1 MLSRYGETEGRFS
14 ADEIEDKIDDFEELA
29 ASRVNNAPTGR
40 FLLAVGI
47 FGALVIP
54 CGLPAAGAIALPILV
69 NAIKS
74 ATKNGQQAEY
84 IARTGNFCHLLNHR
98 EIAQLI
104 RFTGRKFIVDQCVAA
119 HIDGMRLTGAAIEL
133 VEMVEGRLTP
143 STFAEVKKAYAT
155 NLQNQSEQRAEPAI
169 ANDSEQNT
177 VDVPAIAVQA
187 PDAIPQ
193 NSTPSN
199 EMTNPLPSFSP
210 INYLVGDRLRT
221 SLIISVSGGGKDIL
235 LSNALRSFL
244 SIYPKFTVIVMDC
257 KNDPKETGYYAE
269 LDRVTFYRLNL
280 AISSDSTISAWI
292 DAILDDF
299 NGRPECC
306 LLICNEGTLIREKSK
321 RYADVVKSLVSSGDS
336 RQKYCWEAGQSAHND
351 DLKTNG
357 ASRSRFRPLMIGML
371 GEEMQI
377 EAVLQAKWFADS
389 ARDLS
394 AITSEMRRSPVR
406 RAWCDGMRWYPMPE
420 LPNHSGYDRDAR
432 TFVVDCEPK
441 NDCRV
446 AEIKSSEDTKQSA
459 QSDAKANTKKPELS
473 RKEIMLVAAELAEW
487 LDQTGIADAS
497 NVYEKWQS
505 RKHGFSRPEIR
516 YLLTL
521 IDSDL

>member
-1 MLSRYGETEGRFS
+1 MLSRYGETVGRFS

-40 FLLAVGI
+40 FLLAVGV

-54 CGLPAAGAIALPILV
+54 CGLPAAGAIALPILI

-74 ATKNGQQAEY
+74 ATKNGKQAEY
-84 IARTGNFCHLLNHR
+84 IARTGNFCHLLNDR

-119 HIDGMRLTGAAIEL
+119 HIDGMKLTGAAIEL
-133 VEMVEGRLTP
+133 VEMIEGRLTP
-143 STFAEVKKAYAT
+143 STFAEVKKAYTT
-155 NLQNQSEQRAEPAI
+155 NSQNQAEQFAETAI
-169 ANDSEQNT
+169 ANDSQQSTNVSTIT
-177 VDVPAIAVQA
+177 VQTSDSMPQDSAITEL
-187 PDAIPQ
+187 P
-193 NSTPSN
+193 NS
-199 EMTNPLPSFSP
+199 LPSFNP
-210 INYLVGDRLRT
+210 VDYLVGNRLRT

-244 SIYPKFTVIVMDC
+244 PTYPKFTVIVMDC

-280 AISSDSTISAWI
+280 AASSDSTIAAWI

-299 NGRPECC
+299 NNRPEYC

-420 LPNHSGYDRDAR
+420 LPNHSRYDRDSRSFFAVQN
-432 TFVVDCEPK
+432 T
-441 NDCRV
+441 
-446 AEIKSSEDTKQSA
+446 QSNS
-459 QSDAKANTKKPELS
+459 QLETEKKPIETTKANIKKPELP
-473 RKEIMLVAAELAEW
+473 RKDLMLIAAELAEW
-487 LDQTGIADAS
+487 VERTNIVDAS
-497 NVYEKWQS
+497 EIYEKWQS

-521 IDSDL
+521 VVSIE